1 MSLPARYNPTG
12 KSFFHSPF
20 LSSPPRRNTRK
31 IRSSDF
37 DFVSSKGVG
46 ILFPFEET
54 RKEDGIL
61 RWNITITWMD
71 RSISTKRILSSFHPT
86 ISTIRQSLREVGV
99 ARSLSTTVSM
109 PIAANFGAIPS
120 RVSPLPSL
128 FPPFISPSPQKEE
141 ICLTRRTRERASHA
155 RQFENEQWGRVPI
168 EVAGVGRKRSSSNS
182 DLRRFLFVSPLSPF
196 SRNNFRPRT
205 FILALPL
212 LPRARR
218 NFEGE

>member
-120 RVSPLPSL
+120 RVSRSFVISSIHLPLPSKGGNL
-128 FPPFISPSPQKEE
+128 FNAPHK
-141 ICLTRRTRERASHA
+141 
-155 RQFENEQWGRVPI
+155 
-168 EVAGVGRKRSSSNS
+168 
-182 DLRRFLFVSPLSPF
+182 
-196 SRNNFRPRT
+196 
-205 FILALPL
+205 
-212 LPRARR
+212 RARLAR
-218 NFEGE
+218 TAI